1 MILVLLSSIA
11 LVYGV
16 LVDQKVAILR
26 ALRRHLDA
34 SVDVIHAKARE
45 QIPNIS
51 VRDTEKVVTDVG
63 RLTVVPY
70 WFLED
75 IKHNGLVSLEKAQE
89 GELEVTELELK
100 YLNEFWL
107 NICSKPTKA
116 WSLDEELNAEMSP
129 GDKFELITR
138 LISDAKKQG
147 TKAEWKA
154 HERRIKDEIIK
165 KIRNEGMFDSPELA
179 RKFGVDQAM
188 VESLVSHELKLFTQ
202 PMWLFDLLRN
212 YAHPLVIRD
221 KALVSL
227 IRNENE
233 KDATARFRGSLDQIL
248 PTWRF
253 VLNRPFQAN
262 QIQVQGGMATI
273 PRDIARVYLQ
283 QVRRRHRS

>member
-51 VRDTEKVVTDVG
+51 VWDTEKVVTDVG

-138 LISDAKKQG
+138 LISDSRKQG